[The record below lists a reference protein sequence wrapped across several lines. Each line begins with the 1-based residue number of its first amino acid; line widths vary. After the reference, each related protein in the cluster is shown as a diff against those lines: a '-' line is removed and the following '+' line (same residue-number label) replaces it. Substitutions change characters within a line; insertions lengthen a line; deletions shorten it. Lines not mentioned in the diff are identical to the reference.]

1 MNYNWLPAVLL
12 LVLLVFTGPKES
24 LFAAPDNVKEIK
36 NTEGA
41 AGLVST
47 ANVKNVAI
55 VPKTSLTSSKKA
67 KDTRFDEEDDEIDY
81 KTIYSY
87 IRNNYKR
94 VTDED
99 ADLIASSLVVNSKQR
114 NLDPKLTAALMEKES
129 SFNKKAVSPSG
140 AKGLGQ
146 LMDVHFDSMNVKD
159 PFDIQDN
166 VRVMT
171 NHFAVLVN
179 VWQQKTRKVEL
190 AIASYYRGL
199 GNIKRR
205 DGDLDFV
212 TERYVKSVMDSYGKL
227 KDTRDKYAKKD

>member
-1 MNYNWLPAVLL
+1 
-12 LVLLVFTGPKES
+12 
-24 LFAAPDNVKEIK
+24 
-36 NTEGA
+36 
-41 AGLVST
+41 
-47 ANVKNVAI
+47 VKNVATI
-55 VPKTSLTSSKKA
+55 VPKTSITSSKKA

-81 KTIYSY
+81 KTIYGY
-87 IRNNYKR
+87 IRSNYKK